1 MSGVAISV
9 LMSCYNSEKTVQ
21 KSIESIIS
29 QSFQDYEL
37 IIIDDGSNDGT
48 EEILNKY
55 EKEEKIKIFTNK
67 KNIGLTKSLNTL
79 IKISKGKYIARQDAD
94 DISLPQR
101 FEKQIHY
108 MKKHDTNIVT
118 ARSKIIGENRIIP
131 AFSYYLPN
139 KLVVRYKNPFIH
151 GTLMIEKSLL
161 VKSGGYDENFYY
173 SQDYKLFYD
182 LVKQG
187 YKIPI
192 IKEVLYELNMK
203 NNISSKFSNQQ
214 RYYSQCARK
223 NLSPSKLID

>member
-37 IIIDDGSNDGT
+37 IIIDDGSKDGT

-101 FEKQIHY
+101 FEKQIDY
-108 MKKHDTNIVT
+108 MKKHETNIVT

-139 KLVVRYKNPFIH
+139 KVVVRYKNPFIH

-214 RYYSQCARK
+214 RYYSQCVRK
-223 NLSPSKLID
+223 NLSPSKLND

>member
-79 IKISKGKYIARQDAD
+79 IKISNGKYIARQDAD

-101 FEKQIHY
+101 FEKQI
-108 MKKHDTNIVT
+108 
-118 ARSKIIGENRIIP
+118 
-131 AFSYYLPN
+131 
-139 KLVVRYKNPFIH
+139 
-151 GTLMIEKSLL
+151 
-161 VKSGGYDENFYY
+161 
-173 SQDYKLFYD
+173 DYE
-182 LVKQG
+182 
-187 YKIPI
+187 
-192 IKEVLYELNMK
+192 IKEFK
-203 NNISSKFSNQQ
+203 
-214 RYYSQCARK
+214 
-223 NLSPSKLID
+223 LSPLPLDWVN